1 VARKNEVV
9 HLDSRRSFLDSKSPN
24 KRDLEMQTRNSK
36 LKMNQTQE
44 FLVQPTGVSF
54 SSTKR
59 RSKDSVD
66 LNSVKSHLSKE
77 VESIPLYHL
86 KRLFKG
92 NLSEYSMFKI
102 QKKVGDFNS
111 DTIFRADVN
120 ESYKRLL
127 EAEHQSRLEEKA
139 REQ

>member
-1 VARKNEVV
+1 VE
-9 HLDSRRSFLDSKSPN
+9 LDSRRSFLDSKGPN
-24 KRDLEMQTRNSK
+24 KLGSEAHTRNSK

-44 FLVQPTGVSF
+44 FLVQPTSVSF
-54 SSTKR
+54 SSIKR
-59 RSKDSVD
+59 KSKESVD

-86 KRLFKG
+86 RRLFKG
-92 NLSEYSMFKI
+92 KLSEYSMFKI
-102 QKKVGDFNS
+102 QNKVGDFNS

-120 ESYKRLL
+120 ESYKRQL
-127 EAEHQSRLEEKA
+127 ESEHQLRLEEKA

>member
-1 VARKNEVV
+1 
-9 HLDSRRSFLDSKSPN
+9 
-24 KRDLEMQTRNSK
+24 MQTRNNK

-44 FLVQPTGVSF
+44 FLVQPTGISI
-54 SSTKR
+54 SSIKR
-59 RSKDSVD
+59 KSKDSID
-66 LNSVKSHLSKE
+66 LNSVKSHLSRE

-92 NLSEYSMFKI
+92 KLSEYSMFKI

-120 ESYKRLL
+120 ESYKRQL